1 MAFIQ
6 GGVKNVSA
14 NRSGEVIKTKAEL
27 KRLVSADPDNVRF
40 YSTSEYGNQFNGPL
54 SELHWSLALTV
65 VGPDPYNNRKW
76 YATISKNKETGKVT
90 VK

>member
-1 MAFIQ
+1 MFIQ

-27 KRLVSADPDNVRF
+27 KRLVSADPDNVYF
-40 YSTSEYGNQFNGPL
+40 YSTGMAGKQFNGKL
-54 SELHWSLALTV
+54 SELHSTETLTV
-65 VGPDPYNNRKW
+65 VGPDPYTNRTW
-76 YATISKNKETGKVT
+76 YATVAKNSQTGKVT